1 MPLCVYPYICIDSF
15 LQVIWMGFMTQV
27 AKSVRMKGR
36 TVWLGQVIVKVLDF
50 ALGGRFDS

>member
-1 MPLCVYPYICIDSF
+1 
-15 LQVIWMGFMTQV
+15 MGFMTQV